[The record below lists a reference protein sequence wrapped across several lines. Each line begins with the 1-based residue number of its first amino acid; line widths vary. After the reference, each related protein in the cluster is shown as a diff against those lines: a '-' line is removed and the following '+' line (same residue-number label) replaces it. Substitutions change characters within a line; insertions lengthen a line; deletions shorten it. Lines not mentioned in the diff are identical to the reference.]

1 MKNLKA
7 WLNSEKR
14 LDLFSFAFAGIIILL
29 FYFLVQDLSQFTAIA
44 KDILNVMMPFIFGFS
59 IAFLLAPLVLYF
71 EQKLF
76 NRIKVKSSTR
86 RKFSVALG
94 ISLMLFAFALFFLL
108 VIPQLVSSVSALS
121 QQLPEYIESARG
133 MLEDLILRFNI
144 PQSYIDGFLS
154 SGGDLVEMIMSL
166 GKEWFPQLLNASWQF
181 TKGVFNFLVGIVIA
195 TYILLDRERFSL
207 QFKKMNYAF
216 FGQERGDVFL
226 RVSRISSKMFT
237 GFVIGKMIDS
247 LIIGILCFIGMS
259 LLGLQYAILL
269 SVIVGITN
277 MIPVFGPFIGAVPG
291 LFILLIVDPIQAL
304 WFALFI
310 FALQQFD
317 GNILGPLILGDSL
330 GLPSLWIM
338 FSIIVGGGFFGIIGM
353 FLGVPIFAVIYLL
366 VREFIHFR
374 IDKQGLDISK

>member
-14 LDLFSFAFAGIIILL
+14 LDLFSFAFAGILILL

-59 IAFLLAPLVLYF
+59 IAFLLAPLVLFF
-71 EQKLF
+71 EQKWF
-76 NRIKVKSSTR
+76 NRIKLKSSTR

-154 SGGDLVEMIMSL
+154 SGGDLVEMIMAL

-259 LLGLQYAILL
+259 LLGLDYAILL

-338 FSIIVGGGFFGIIGM
+338 FSIIVGGGFFGILGM

>member
-1 MKNLKA
+1 MKSLKA
-7 WLNSEKR
+7 WMNSEKR
-14 LDLFSFAFAGIIILL
+14 LDLFSFAFAGILILL
-29 FYFLVQDLSQFTAIA
+29 FYFLVQDLSQFTAVA

-76 NRIKVKSSTR
+76 NRTKLKLATR
-86 RKFSVALG
+86 RKCSVALG
-94 ISLMLFAFALFFLL
+94 ISLMLFTFALFFLL

-121 QQLPEYIESARG
+121 QQLPAYIESARG

-144 PQSYIDGFLS
+144 PQSDIDGFLS
-154 SGGDLVEMIMSL
+154 SGGDLVEMILSMGS
-166 GKEWFPQLLNASWQF
+166 KFFPQLLNASWQF

-291 LFILLIVDPIQAL
+291 LFILLIIDPVQAL

-338 FSIIVGGGFFGIIGM
+338 FSIIVGGGFFGILGM

-374 IDKQGLDISK
+374 IDKHGLDISK

>member
-7 WLNSEKR
+7 WMNSEKR

-44 KDILNVMMPFIFGFS
+44 KNILNVMMPFIFGFS
-59 IAFLLAPLVLYF
+59 IAFLLAPLVLFF
-71 EQKLF
+71 EQKWF
-76 NRIKVKSSTR
+76 KRIKLKSSTR
-86 RKFSVALG
+86 RKCSVALG

-144 PQSYIDGFLS
+144 PQSYIEGFLS
-154 SGGDLVEMIMSL
+154 SGGDLVEMIMAL

-247 LIIGILCFIGMS
+247 LIIGIMCFIGMS
-259 LLGLQYAILL
+259 LLGLDYAILL

-366 VREFIHFR
+366 VREFIHFK

>member
-7 WLNSEKR
+7 WMNSEKR

-59 IAFLLAPLVLYF
+59 IAFLLAPLVLFF

-76 NRIKVKSSTR
+76 NRIKLKPSTR
-86 RKFSVALG
+86 RKCSVALG

-144 PQSYIDGFLS
+144 PQNYIEGFLS
-154 SGGDLVEMIMSL
+154 SGGDLVEMIMAL

-247 LIIGILCFIGMS
+247 LIIGIMCFIGMS
-259 LLGLQYAILL
+259 LLGLDYAILL

-366 VREFIHFR
+366 VREFIHFK

>member
-1 MKNLKA
+1 M
-7 WLNSEKR
+7 NSEKR
-14 LDLFSFAFAGIIILL
+14 LDMFSYAFSGILILL
-29 FYFLVQDLSQFTAIA
+29 FYFLVKDLSRFTAIA
-44 KDILNVMMPFIFGFS
+44 KDVFTVLMPFIFGFS

-71 EQKLF
+71 EQKVLV
-76 NRIKVKSSTR
+76 RINLKPSTR
-86 RKFSVALG
+86 RKCSVALG
-94 ISLMLFAFALFFLL
+94 ISLMLVAFALFLL
-108 VIPQLVSSVSALS
+108 LIIPQLVSSVSALT
-121 QQLPEYIESARG
+121 QQLPEYIESARD

-144 PQSYIDGFLS
+144 PQSYIDGILS
-154 SGGDLVEMIMSL
+154 SGGDLVETIMAMGRKL
-166 GKEWFPQLLNASWQF
+166 FPQLLNASWQF
-181 TKGVFNFLVGIVIA
+181 TKGIFNFLVGIVIA

-216 FGQERGDVFL
+216 FGQERGDLFL

-291 LFILLIVDPIQAL
+291 LFILLIIDPIQAL

-338 FSIIVGGGFFGIIGM
+338 FSIIVGGGFFGVLGM

-366 VREFIHFR
+366 VREFIHLR
-374 IDKQGLDISK
+374 IEKRRLDISK

>member
-7 WLNSEKR
+7 WMNSEKR

-59 IAFLLAPLVLYF
+59 IAFLLAPLVFYF

-76 NRIKVKSSTR
+76 NRIKLKPSTR
-86 RKFSVALG
+86 RKCSVALG
-94 ISLMLFAFALFFLL
+94 ITLMLFAFALFFLL

-154 SGGDLVEMIMSL
+154 SGGDLVEMIMAL

-259 LLGLQYAILL
+259 LLGLDYAILL

-366 VREFIHFR
+366 VREFIHFK